1 MNSLPLIAQDSS
13 WIIIN
18 KPAGV
23 SVHNAPSD
31 SGQDVIQILKKQLKA
46 GTFTDIHP
54 VHRLDKETS
63 GLLLIAL
70 NGKAAKEL
78 AEQFQERSCE
88 KTYFAVLRGSMPV
101 SEKWQSWS
109 MPISDKS
116 EGRKNPQG
124 LSKDRVEARTDFKVV
139 KSSKYFSLIEVKLL
153 TGRQHQIRKH
163 SAIAKHNI
171 IGDGRYGDPKHNER
185 MAKIYGTDRMFLH
198 AARLKIRVDGQE
210 RLFEAPLPEEFEKLF
225 VEAPST
231 PPAV

>member
-1 MNSLPLIAQDSS
+1 MNTLPIIAQDTS
-13 WIIIN
+13 WIVIN
-18 KPAGV
+18 KPAGI
-23 SVHNAPSD
+23 SVHNAGAD
-31 SGQDVIQILKKQLKA
+31 SGQDVIQILKKQLKP

-70 NGKAAKEL
+70 NSKAAKEL
-78 AEQFQERSCE
+78 AEQFQERNCE
-88 KTYFAVLRGSMPV
+88 KTYIAVLRGALPL
-101 SEKWQSWS
+101 SENWQSWG
-109 MPISDKS
+109 MAISDKS

-139 KSSKYFSLIEVKLL
+139 KVSHYFSLIEVKLL

-171 IGDGRYGDPKHNER
+171 IGDGRYGDPKYNER

-198 AARLKIRVDGQE
+198 AARLKINIGGKERV
-210 RLFEAPLPEEFEKLF
+210 FEAPRPEEFEALF
-225 VEAPST
+225 REATPS
-231 PPAV
+231 PV